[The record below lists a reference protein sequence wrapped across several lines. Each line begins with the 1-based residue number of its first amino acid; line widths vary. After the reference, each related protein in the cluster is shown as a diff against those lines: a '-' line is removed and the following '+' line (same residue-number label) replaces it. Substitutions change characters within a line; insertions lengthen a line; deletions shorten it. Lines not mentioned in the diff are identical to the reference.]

1 MQVIGLTGKACAGKN
16 LYAKQFEL
24 QGCVV
29 VDVDTLG
36 HHALSQRIPQLV
48 ASFGDS
54 ILVGNE
60 IDRKVL
66 GSLVFSDPV
75 QLRKLEAITHPVMVE
90 RCRELIEAAKREQK
104 PALVLNAA
112 LLYRMKL
119 HVLCDRVV
127 FIQAPFL
134 VRFMRAKKREHSTFK
149 RFVARE
155 KAQKDISKKI
165 FPSSLEVSVM
175 HNGTA
180 QVRIHRQVTTYC
192 ATIGIGVSSV

>member
-1 MQVIGLTGKACAGKN
+1 DEKPLPFEEGRCLDFFNGDLKGIEDAIPHLKN
-16 LYAKQFEL
+16 L
-24 QGCVV
+24 GVTVV
-29 VDVDTLG
+29 YVNPIG
-36 HHALSQRIPQLV
+36 
-48 ASFGDS
+48 ASKTTHRYDCCDFFH
-54 ILVGNE
+54 
-60 IDRKVL
+60 IDE
-66 GSLVFSDPV
+66 
-75 QLRKLEAITHPVMVE
+75 KLVE

-127 FIQAPFL
+127 FVQAPFL